1 MKKFFPN
8 LVYLLLGLPLGV
20 LYFVVLLTG
29 FTLGAGLSI
38 TLIGIPILV
47 AMIFVTYILGDL
59 ERSTTSKLLGIEII
73 KPEGKPARDD
83 SALSILT
90 AQLKSLTFWKEAVYL
105 FLKMPLG
112 IFTFVVSITFVSL
125 SLTLLATPAIINFF
139 PAENLMVF
147 NEPINTMRE
156 AWLCFGGGLVL
167 SAISILIVNGVANL
181 HGKLTLWALGAN
193 NNV

>member
-59 ERSTTSKLLGIEII
+59 ERSTTTKLLGIEII

-112 IFTFVVSITFVSL
+112 IFTFVVSITFVSF
-125 SLTLLATPAIINFF
+125 SLTMLATPAIINFF
-139 PAENLMVF
+139 PAETLMVF
-147 NEPINTMRE
+147 NEPIDTMLE

-167 SAISILIVNGVANL
+167 SAISVLIVNGVATL
-181 HGKLTLWALGAN
+181 HGKLTLWALGVN